1 MRETPLPPLPGWKRD
16 TRGSRSLP
24 TTTQRQPSGVV
35 RTQTFALARD
45 SILHRKA
52 PPTTQPRDGP
62 RVPFALA
69 SEVASHLDQELLTL
83 LGNTYET
90 LARDFHELPI
100 YWTKFI

>member
-1 MRETPLPPLPGWKRD
+1 MKINAGKYPCFRITFH
-16 TRGSRSLP
+16 
-24 TTTQRQPSGVV
+24 QP
-35 RTQTFALARD
+35 
-45 SILHRKA
+45 
-52 PPTTQPRDGP
+52 QPRDGP